1 MSGSGGGDGGYEER
15 QREIEAKKQ
24 EARQALN
31 LLFGVTSSLPRPNE
45 SDFII
50 KPQGIPSIGGGTPSG
65 GGDVQV
71 PPTGLT
77 PTPGYP
83 FPGTPTPTAPTP
95 AGPTIDREAYNKA
108 LAEWRQANQQGAE
121 NRKARNQL
129 YNTVRNNAFR
139 SGRRVLDEDKTEAAR
154 DLKFELFARGLAGGS
169 EDINQNA
176 KLGRTYRQGL
186 LDLGAKADSARAGF
200 RADDESTRLQLLQ
213 SIDAGMDQGSALS
226 SAANQMRVAADRSA
240 ADAMGTTIGDVF
252 DQAGLLYSTGQM
264 RMGKQQAMQDW
275 WNQMGPSG
283 RRSSSGSGATGVLTR
298 LQGE

>member
-1 MSGSGGGDGGYEER
+1 MSGSGGGDGGYEAR
-15 QREIEAKKQ
+15 AREVEAKKQ
-24 EARQALN
+24 QARQALN
-31 LLFGVTSSLPRPNE
+31 LLFGVTSSLPRPKE
-45 SDFII
+45 SDFMV
-50 KPQGIPSIGGGTPSG
+50 QPSAPTPWNPGDGTAAPAPAPSTDPWGTPS
-65 GGDVQV
+65 
-71 PPTGLT
+71 PTS
-77 PTPGYP
+77 PTS
-83 FPGTPTPTAPTP
+83 PTAPTQP
-95 AGPTIDREAYNKA
+95 TGPTLDREAYNKA
-108 LAEWRQANQQGAE
+108 LAEWRTANQQGE
-121 NRKARNQL
+121 GNRKARNQL

-139 SGRRVLDEDKTEAAR
+139 SGRRLLDEDKGEAAR

-226 SAANQMRVAADRSA
+226 SAANQMKVAADRSA
-240 ADAMGTTIGDVF
+240 ADAMGTTVGDVF
-252 DQAGLLYSTGQM
+252 DQAGLLYTTGQA
-264 RMGKQQAMQDW
+264 RLGKQQAVQDW
-275 WNQMGPSG
+275 WNQMAPSG